1 MKKILRMLFIAA
13 LSLIMVFGMAA
24 CDSGPTEEQSVKM
37 EELMTRYETIVADC
51 EKEFD
56 KISETVSD
64 EDIASI
70 QESLDKV
77 KKLVAETREGFDAN
91 KSTYTE
97 EKADEVI
104 ASFKDQ
110 IQKSETFL
118 KSLQV
123 ANAALG

>member
-1 MKKILRMLFIAA
+1 MKKILRMLFIAV
-13 LSLIMVFGMAA
+13 LSLMMVFGMAA
-24 CDSGPTEEQSVKM
+24 CNSGPTEEQSEMM
-37 EELMTRYETIVADC
+37 EELMTKYETIVADC

-64 EDIASI
+64 EDVASI
-70 QESLDKV
+70 QETLDKV

-91 KSTYTE
+91 KSTYTG

-104 ASFKDQ
+104 ASFEDQ

-118 KSLQV
+118 KSLQD